1 MIQRLEPEREAA
13 FLTWRA
19 GDRLEARE
27 LIGRELEAQ
36 GDGDCQIFIA
46 LHNDKIV
53 GTVQLV
59 YRHDD
64 PELANGMTK
73 GYVQALEVLPAHRRQ
88 GIGEALMRHLETAA
102 LEYGLTSVA
111 LMVEPAN
118 HAALELYRHLGYSF
132 FKHSFW
138 HWQGQNHETL
148 CLQKRL

>member
-13 FLTWRA
+13 FLHWRA

-36 GDGDCQIFIA
+36 GDGDCQIFVA
-46 LHNDKIV
+46 LHDDKIV

-64 PELANGMTK
+64 PELADGVTR
-73 GYVQALEVLPAHRRQ
+73 GYVQALEVQPAHRRQ

-102 LEYGLTSVA
+102 LAHGFGSVA

-118 HAALELYRHLGYSF
+118 HAALELYRNLGYSF
-132 FKHSFW
+132 FKPSFW
-138 HWQGQNHETL
+138 SWQGRQHETL